1 MSDRLIDVRTPLAV
15 SEDVRVE
22 IGGDGTLHV
31 LLPAMTLH
39 LEQAHCEQLATT
51 LARALVRLHKLRAP
65 RRRTPRLRVVPPP
78 DSEDDRAAEGCS
90 D

>member
-22 IGGDGTLHV
+22 IGGDGTMHV
-31 LLPAMTLH
+31 LLPAITLH
-39 LEQAHCEQLATT
+39 LDRAHCEQLATT

-65 RRRTPRLRVVPPP
+65 RERTQRLRVVPQPET
-78 DSEDDRAAEGCS
+78 EDERVARSRS